1 MRLSS
6 PNKQCNECTVRS
18 VPCPTYTTPILLL
31 FIAAVLDDQ
40 GGPMII
46 TELLDTTLRKAYED
60 NLLSPDLY
68 LCMDIF
74 CDVASALCYLHG
86 LEEPII
92 HRDVSS
98 ANVLL
103 KAVAKGEWKAKLSD
117 FGSMSIQPQRLI
129 QSTHLS
135 IQALVPTSSAS
146 HKTVK
151 KRTKSLSDLRS
162 VVSAG
167 DTITQLSREVD
178 SCTPEERAKLLEV
191 ISSQTGDFR
200 VSIST
205 KDALAMKTELN
216 ISWNKLRAMRRW
228 LQMWKIDMSSESHMR
243 VRAND
248 LIGSNI
254 HAEMVPLSFQH
265 KDGGEVIKQAP
276 IASIPHLWDRIVTVL
291 EQNQSNGKLTWH
303 NGVIPSEEI
312 WIKLGGDKG
321 GGTFKFCFQI
331 LNVAAPNST
340 DCTNVISL
348 FEAADSLTNLRIC
361 LGQYIQQVADIC
373 TRIWRLFSL
382 MEEECHLLDV
392 KNALKASDCGIS
404 YTRYHEAQMK
414 RRELMDESQA
424 VKSNIQMMEELL
436 LVNVSLSPE
445 ELANHK
451 SVIESICRYICEM
464 KKKESELVNNTATL
478 CNSIVNVAKQHCP
491 SLLCEVEV
499 ISQKYFKMF
508 TLFQKCHSTY
518 DKNVVT
524 DAEINTLEQDINNF
538 MQFYRIN
545 FPTATVTPKM
555 HILEAHV
562 RTAILNRQLGYTS
575 NSKVSTYN
583 AITVESILESPITQ
597 KALSAKIEEHL
608 FQSLLF

>member
-1 MRLSS
+1 MLSSDKYCDDTDSTLQDEIESSNGSEFLGQDPAVRHSEKVKILTALPKSWSVRKIMKEFGASNYMARQAKKLVLEKGFLSS
-6 PNKQCNECTVRS
+6 PNPKPGNPLPERIKHLFYGRGGLVLAMGAMWVVVAAARGAAGEVVVGTLAS
-18 VPCPTYTTPILLL
+18 ILLVPVVGLVQVAMLLPLLVAAALLLLLVAVGAALLLLLVAVGAALLLLLVAVGAALLLLLVAVGAALLLLL
-31 FIAAVLDDQ
+31 FSQRFCLFSCVPVSLLNTCKETSSCQYVPVEGVLQEILDN
-40 GGPMII
+40 PV
-46 TELLDTTLRKAYED
+46 TEPLSPVESALQSHFVRRSL
-60 NLLSPDLY
+60 LLSPKK
-68 LCMDIF
+68 
-74 CDVASALCYLHG
+74 DVLVVKTSG
-86 LEEPII
+86 
-92 HRDVSS
+92 
-98 ANVLL
+98 
-103 KAVAKGEWKAKLSD
+103 K
-117 FGSMSIQPQRLI
+117 
-129 QSTHLS
+129 
-135 IQALVPTSSAS
+135 ALVPTSSAS

-373 TRIWRLFSL
+373 TRIWSL
-382 MEEECHLLDV
+382 V
-392 KNALKASDCGIS
+392 QVYSKQNAEQS
-404 YTRYHEAQMK
+404 
-414 RRELMDESQA
+414 
-424 VKSNIQMMEELL
+424 
-436 LVNVSLSPE
+436 SPF
-445 ELANHK
+445 
-451 SVIESICRYICEM
+451 VM
-464 KKKESELVNNTATL
+464 
-478 CNSIVNVAKQHCP
+478 
-491 SLLCEVEV
+491 
-499 ISQKYFKMF
+499 
-508 TLFQKCHSTY
+508 
-518 DKNVVT
+518 
-524 DAEINTLEQDINNF
+524 
-538 MQFYRIN
+538 
-545 FPTATVTPKM
+545 
-555 HILEAHV
+555 
-562 RTAILNRQLGYTS
+562 
-575 NSKVSTYN
+575 
-583 AITVESILESPITQ
+583 IT
-597 KALSAKIEEHL
+597 
-608 FQSLLF
+608 

>member
-1 MRLSS
+1 MTSRVLCILI
-6 PNKQCNECTVRS
+6 KS
-18 VPCPTYTTPILLL
+18 VALR
-31 FIAAVLDDQ
+31 
-40 GGPMII
+40 
-46 TELLDTTLRKAYED
+46 TTLLRESGSGYETRLIHCWENENSARSNFPSDSAYSVAFLYHYSTRAKKPVEGVLQEILD
-60 NLLSPDLY
+60 NPVTEPLSPVESALQSHFVRRSLLLSPKK
-68 LCMDIF
+68 
-74 CDVASALCYLHG
+74 DVLVVKTSG
-86 LEEPII
+86 
-92 HRDVSS
+92 
-98 ANVLL
+98 
-103 KAVAKGEWKAKLSD
+103 K
-117 FGSMSIQPQRLI
+117 
-129 QSTHLS
+129 
-135 IQALVPTSSAS
+135 ALVPTSSAS

-373 TRIWRLFSL
+373 TRIWSL
-382 MEEECHLLDV
+382 V
-392 KNALKASDCGIS
+392 QVYSKQNAEQS
-404 YTRYHEAQMK
+404 
-414 RRELMDESQA
+414 
-424 VKSNIQMMEELL
+424 
-436 LVNVSLSPE
+436 SPF
-445 ELANHK
+445 
-451 SVIESICRYICEM
+451 VM
-464 KKKESELVNNTATL
+464 
-478 CNSIVNVAKQHCP
+478 
-491 SLLCEVEV
+491 
-499 ISQKYFKMF
+499 
-508 TLFQKCHSTY
+508 
-518 DKNVVT
+518 
-524 DAEINTLEQDINNF
+524 
-538 MQFYRIN
+538 
-545 FPTATVTPKM
+545 
-555 HILEAHV
+555 
-562 RTAILNRQLGYTS
+562 
-575 NSKVSTYN
+575 
-583 AITVESILESPITQ
+583 IT
-597 KALSAKIEEHL
+597 
-608 FQSLLF
+608 

>member
-1 MRLSS
+1 MREFGKKNVVKRAFKPKWFSREHWHVTCQTNEAAGKYYNIMIDEATDTSRTQSKDMEDYTIPNYAIIFLSW
-6 PNKQCNECTVRS
+6 
-18 VPCPTYTTPILLL
+18 TTPGSSRWCVSIVIIDDNIVEDSEQLTLEL
-31 FIAAVLDDQ
+31 VSMNPLVTVQENFSLVTVNITEETTNSFIVGMQYNHYTVNEMADHIQICLVVMDTTSRVESSVNINITSTGTARVGSEYIMPDVLTINTTNSMIGDVFCLNVTILDDHAVDSDKYFIVSLTPQ
-40 GGPMII
+40 VSKHFGIMPNSSTSIVTI
-46 TELLDTTLRKAYED
+46 TEDTSDHVDIAFEKAEYIISDSISTLTKVCIQLTNGTLERNATVTISTGFNDIISVEGVLQEILDNPVTEP
-60 NLLSPDLY
+60 LSP
-68 LCMDIF
+68 
-74 CDVASALCYLHG
+74 VESAL
-86 LEEPII
+86 
-92 HRDVSS
+92 
-98 ANVLL
+98 
-103 KAVAKGEWKAKLSD
+103 
-117 FGSMSIQPQRLI
+117 
-129 QSTHLS
+129 QSHF
-135 IQALVPTSSAS
+135 ALVPTSSAS

-373 TRIWRLFSL
+373 TRIWSL
-382 MEEECHLLDV
+382 V
-392 KNALKASDCGIS
+392 QVYSKQNAEQS
-404 YTRYHEAQMK
+404 
-414 RRELMDESQA
+414 
-424 VKSNIQMMEELL
+424 
-436 LVNVSLSPE
+436 SPF
-445 ELANHK
+445 
-451 SVIESICRYICEM
+451 VM
-464 KKKESELVNNTATL
+464 
-478 CNSIVNVAKQHCP
+478 
-491 SLLCEVEV
+491 
-499 ISQKYFKMF
+499 
-508 TLFQKCHSTY
+508 
-518 DKNVVT
+518 
-524 DAEINTLEQDINNF
+524 
-538 MQFYRIN
+538 
-545 FPTATVTPKM
+545 
-555 HILEAHV
+555 
-562 RTAILNRQLGYTS
+562 
-575 NSKVSTYN
+575 
-583 AITVESILESPITQ
+583 IT
-597 KALSAKIEEHL
+597 
-608 FQSLLF
+608 